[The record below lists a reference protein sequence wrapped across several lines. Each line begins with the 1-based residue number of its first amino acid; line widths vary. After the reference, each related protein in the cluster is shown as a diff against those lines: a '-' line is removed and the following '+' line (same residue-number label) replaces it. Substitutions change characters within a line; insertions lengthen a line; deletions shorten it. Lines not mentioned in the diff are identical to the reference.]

1 MFKKRFFIRLCVV
14 ALTTTAIAVQF
25 VSCTDKEN
33 VFDVNEVKEKMQP
46 FSFKTSEKTMLSID
60 FGSQAAEEVVDIY
73 PTEVDLITAKMHTDM
88 LYSGFTD
95 KNGTLRTSVE
105 LPSAL
110 TKVWIVSPTKPSLG
124 VMTAEVS
131 NGQLVLNGTR
141 ATRGMRRD
149 AGTTTVDGDGNIT
162 TVQEDGTSLTLFD
175 IDRYVTVH
183 EGTISDEDKAR
194 GYKTLST
201 VSKSAM
207 GHFYCIDRWMP
218 TTAVVNGQYELD
230 YHYGKTGNENGL
242 KSVHKVIKDNA
253 IEMAREQMNWVN
265 ANSGSFKQLQAEDI
279 NQVMEGE
286 TTVVENADGSTT
298 TTTYDGSE
306 LWITFVSESA
316 AYQNTFGYYIY
327 KNGEE
332 PTTVAAGDSLERI
345 VLFPSASVNEAIN
358 LSTLVVGSGNPH
370 SAGSRQ
376 TMTNT
381 SALKT
386 IFKEDAPLRAGDRV
400 QLLFKDPETGAVSK
414 RFPKGYTV
422 GFWFCADAYDPAWYL
437 KGSTPYGI
445 DMREESAGGYKSKL
459 VFTQAN
465 SRYLPWRGN
474 SGNTYFCNT
483 NPKATNSSLF
493 TSSIK
498 TRYVKHT
505 QKLYGEQLTVYS
517 VEDGTDGK
525 YNDILFALERK
536 DYSSVKHS
544 NSDVKLHQE
553 DYHTISTYAFEDKW
567 PDGYDFDMN
576 DVIVEHEQSQT
587 YTVENKIYT
596 VSDKFKLVSTL
607 DAASDHNAFYVQFP
621 EGEEGVVS
629 NLKVTVNGKEMPNRW
644 EAATNSVIVF
654 TDQREALQRG
664 ETEVVVTRDL
674 SNANIAVASLT
685 YRPYLVA
692 QAIAA
697 DGTTN
702 IGQGRTEIHIPG
714 DPITSLGKKLTV
726 EDGAININYYA
737 SQFVSEDNKFPFA
750 LSLSGVAD
758 WKAPEPGVRID
769 KTFKNY
775 KAWRDANGFSHMD
788 WYYNKKGN
796 DYRYGNNYY
805 DPTATPW
812 K

>member
-1 MFKKRFFIRLCVV
+1 MKNHLLFSTMTALAIMGV
-14 ALTTTAIAVQF
+14 AASTFTG
-25 VSCTDKEN
+25 CTDKEDSFSTN
-33 VFDVNEVKEKMQP
+33 DVKERIES
-46 FSFKTSEKTMLSID
+46 FAFKTSAKKLLSID
-60 FGSQAAEEVVDIY
+60 FGSQAAEEVVAIY

-95 KNGTLRTSVE
+95 QNGSLNTTVE
-105 LPSAL
+105 LPAAL

-124 VMTAEVS
+124 VMTAEVK
-131 NGQLVLNGTR
+131 NGQLVLNGAS
-141 ATRGMRRD
+141 ATRGTNRA

-162 TVQEDGTSLTLFD
+162 TIQDDGKSLTLFD

-201 VSKSAM
+201 VSKNDM

-218 TTAVVNGQYELD
+218 TTAVENGQYELD

-242 KSVHKVIKDNA
+242 KSVHQVIKDNA
-253 IEMAREQMNWVN
+253 LDLAREQNNWVD
-265 ANSGSFKQLQAEDI
+265 ANKSSFTQLQAEDI
-279 NQVMEGE
+279 NQVMDGE
-286 TTVVENADGSTT
+286 TTVVENADGSTIT
-298 TTTYDGSE
+298 TSYDGSE
-306 LWITFVSESA
+306 LWVTFISESA

-327 KNGEE
+327 KTDEE
-332 PTTVAAGDSLERI
+332 PTTVAAGNALERI
-345 VLFPSASVNEAIN
+345 VLFPSASVNQAIDI
-358 LSTLVVGSGNPH
+358 STLKVSSGNPH
-370 SAGSRQ
+370 NRGSRQ
-376 TMTNT
+376 PMSNVNT
-381 SALKT
+381 GKS
-386 IFKEDAPLRAGDRV
+386 IYKEDAPLRAGDRV
-400 QLLFKDPETGAVSK
+400 QLLFKDPETGAISK
-414 RFPKGYTV
+414 IFPKGYTV
-422 GFWFCADAYDPAWYL
+422 GFWFCADAYDPGWYKDGDL
-437 KGSTPYGI
+437 ICI

-459 VFTQAN
+459 VFTQAD

-474 SGNTYFCNT
+474 NGNTNFCNT

-493 TSSIK
+493 NTSIK

-505 QKLYGEQLTVYS
+505 QKLYGEELTVYS
-517 VEDGTDGK
+517 VEDGGDAK

-536 DYSSVKHS
+536 DYSSVKLS

-654 TDQREALQRG
+654 TDQREAIQNG
-664 ETEVVVTRDL
+664 ETEVIVTRDL
-674 SNANIAVASLT
+674 SNANIGVASLT

-692 QAIAA
+692 QAKLA

-714 DPITSLGKKLTV
+714 DPITSLGKKLDV
-726 EDGAININYYA
+726 ADGAININYYA
-737 SQFVSEDNKFPFA
+737 SQFVSNDNEFPFA
-750 LSLSGVAD
+750 ISLAGVAD
-758 WKAPEPGVRID
+758 WKAPEPGIRID

-775 KAWRDANGFSHMD
+775 KAWRDAKGFNHMD

-796 DYRYGNNYY
+796 DYRYDNNYY

-812 K
+812 N

>member
-1 MFKKRFFIRLCVV
+1 MCRKKLSFRLCVV
-14 ALTTTAIAVQF
+14 ALTTAAIAVQF

-46 FSFKTSEKTMLSID
+46 FSFKISEKTMLSID
-60 FGSQAAEEVVDIY
+60 FGQQAAEEVVAIY

-95 KNGTLRTSVE
+95 RNGTLNTTVE
-105 LPSAL
+105 IPAAL

-131 NGQLVLNGTR
+131 NGQLVLSGTR
-141 ATRGMRRD
+141 ATRGMRRA

-162 TVQEDGTSLTLFD
+162 TIQDDGTSLTLFD
-175 IDRYVTVH
+175 IDQYVTVH

-201 VSKSAM
+201 VSKSDM

-242 KSVHKVIKDNA
+242 KSVHQVIKDNA

-286 TTVVENADGSTT
+286 TTVVKNADGSTT

-332 PTTVAAGDSLERI
+332 PTTVADGNALERI

-381 SALKT
+381 KALKT

-474 SGNTYFCNT
+474 SGNTNFCNT

-493 TSSIK
+493 NASIK

-505 QKLYGEQLTVYS
+505 QKLYGEELIVYS

-536 DYSSVKHS
+536 DYNSVKLS
-544 NSDVKLHQE
+544 NSNVKLHQE
-553 DYHTISTYAFEDKW
+553 GYHTISTYAFEDKW

-621 EGEEGVVS
+621 AGEEGVVS
-629 NLKVTVNGKEMPNRW
+629 NLKVTVNGQEMPNRW

-654 TDQREALQRG
+654 TDQREAIQRG
-664 ETEVVVTRDL
+664 ETEVIVTRDL

-714 DPITSLGKKLTV
+714 DPITSLGKKLEV
-726 EDGAININYYA
+726 EEGAININYYA
-737 SQFVSEDNKFPFA
+737 SQFVSEDSEFPYA
-750 LSLSGVAD
+750 ISLSGVAD

-769 KTFKNY
+769 KTFKYY
-775 KAWRDANGFSHMD
+775 KAWRDAKGFNHMD
-788 WYYNKKGN
+788 WYYNKKGS
-796 DYRYGNNYY
+796 DYRYDNNYY

-812 K
+812 N

>member
-1 MFKKRFFIRLCVV
+1 MKNQSLFSTMAVLAIMGV
-14 ALTTTAIAVQF
+14 ATGTFTG
-25 VSCTDKEN
+25 CTDKEDSFSTN
-33 VFDVNEVKEKMQP
+33 DVKERIES
-46 FSFKTSEKTMLSID
+46 FAFKTSEKKLLSID
-60 FGSQAAEEVVDIY
+60 FGSQAAEEVVAVY

-95 KNGTLRTSVE
+95 QNGSLNTTVE
-105 LPSAL
+105 LPAAL

-124 VMTAEVS
+124 VMTAEVK

-141 ATRGMRRD
+141 ATRGMRRA

-162 TVQEDGTSLTLFD
+162 TIQDDGTSLTLFD
-175 IDRYVTVH
+175 IDQYVTVH

-194 GYKTLST
+194 GYNTLST

-242 KSVHKVIKDNA
+242 KSVHQVIKDNA
-253 IEMAREQMNWVN
+253 LDLAREQNNWVD
-265 ANSGSFKQLQAEDI
+265 ANKSSFTQLQAEDI
-279 NQVMEGE
+279 NQIMDGE
-286 TTVVENADGSTT
+286 TTVVENADGSTIT
-298 TTTYDGSE
+298 TSYDGSE
-306 LWITFVSESA
+306 LWVTFISESA

-327 KNGEE
+327 KTDEE
-332 PTTVAAGDSLERI
+332 PTTVAAGNALERI
-345 VLFPSASVNEAIN
+345 VLFPSASVNQAIDI
-358 LSTLVVGSGNPH
+358 STLKVSKGNPH
-370 SAGSRQ
+370 NRDSRQ
-376 TMTNT
+376 PMNNTTNT
-381 SALKT
+381 GKS
-386 IFKEDAPLRAGDRV
+386 IYKEDAPLRAGDRV
-400 QLLFKDPETGAVSK
+400 QLLFKDPETGAISK
-414 RFPKGYTV
+414 IFPKGYTV
-422 GFWFCADAYDPAWYL
+422 GFWFCADAYDPGWY
-437 KGSTPYGI
+437 KDGNFICI

-459 VFTQAN
+459 VFTQVN
-465 SRYLPWRGN
+465 SRYLPWRGDK
-474 SGNTYFCNT
+474 GNTNFCNT

-493 TSSIK
+493 NASIK

-505 QKLYGEQLTVYS
+505 QKLYGEELTVYS
-517 VEDGTDGK
+517 VEDGGDAK

-536 DYSSVKHS
+536 DYSSVKLS
-544 NSDVKLHQE
+544 NSNVKLHQE

-654 TDQREALQRG
+654 TDQREAIQNG
-664 ETEVVVTRDL
+664 ETEVIVTRDL
-674 SNANIAVASLT
+674 SNANIEVASLT

-692 QAIAA
+692 QAKLA

-714 DPITSLGKKLTV
+714 DPITSLGKKLDV
-726 EDGAININYYA
+726 ADGAININYFA
-737 SQFVSEDNKFPFA
+737 SQFVSNNSEFPFA
-750 LSLSGVAD
+750 ISLSGVAD
-758 WKAPEPGVRID
+758 WKAPEPGIRID

-775 KAWRDANGFSHMD
+775 KAWRDAKGYNYMD
-788 WYYNKKGN
+788 WYYNKKGS
-796 DYRYGNNYY
+796 DYRYDNNYY